1 MTWQRRKPAAYAL
14 AKGSTFLLCSDQG
27 FDMGL
32 LNGKFAGERVAE
44 GYGELLVK
52 EPADTS
58 DVVVKKIQT
67 EKTVK
72 LLSEDGAG
80 ILQELLQDEF
90 EKQIKI
96 AVRKEFEE
104 NESEYENKT
113 DSMGAAVAK
122 LRILFK
128 TEKSYEAMKKEVE
141 ESKNSLCKSLIK
153 LIEPDKIGNS
163 VQEQMKKEYGNI
175 FTNELSKEQIF
186 QKVYNAYL
194 SELKYFTKTHQKK
207 GDKNQ

>member
-1 MTWQRRKPAAYAL
+1 M
-14 AKGSTFLLCSDQG
+14 
-27 FDMGL
+27 
-32 LNGKFAGERVAE
+32 AE